1 MPNDND
7 FASGLATLFAPE
19 TKETPTLPSADIQN
33 VMKAIMGGMQ
43 PGTLE
48 YFKAL
53 GAEAEQNGIIPTNKL
68 GPLGWIRD
76 KYSSDAQNIIKKQS
90 ALTDLGFQI
99 QGNMADLFTKQ
110 LAAQQAAPTL
120 GQASAMMP
128 ALSGSATPEQQI
140 RPMTG
145 TMTVPTDLVPPT
157 FDIDDLQRRLTVGG
171 LPDLAGSPFLREEPN
186 AVGSYLGGE
195 RGIMPLTEKT
205 IAPTRSLDIYGAS
218 TMDPNARMNPAQL
231 SAYQSLLAGHIA
243 DPSAAL
249 QPPSIEAARLSR
261 QGAMDREMLSP
272 DQQQNVLQNMVAAR
286 QLSEDAYQKMLPN
299 TQLPLHKA
307 AFDTFLREMT
317 AGSATTKS
325 SNELAE
331 ALFGKP
337 YDQLGPT
344 EQVTAADRQQFK
356 TEEQIRAAGPIAF
369 NRGSAESELTL
380 GGQAN
385 RYRRLLPSGEIETA
399 PTTMSHR
406 TANELGYVDTTPFKA
421 DIQAIPDLAVLE
433 AQTRN
438 IEQYADA
445 LITAVPGLG
454 RFIQGGKLAFNK
466 LTQGGLPTTLPKP
479 DGQPGFLTVGEAANL
494 YESQVQSMLEYY
506 ARNLR
511 GVRGAAT
518 EGDVGRM
525 GKAFATTWDT
535 KTAKDQKFKE
545 VH

>member
-1 MPNDND
+1 MPNDNE
-7 FASGLATLFAPE
+7 FASGLATLFAPDH
-19 TKETPTLPSADIQN
+19 KEGPKLPSADIQN

-53 GAEAEQNGIIPTNKL
+53 GAEAEQNGIIPSNKL

-120 GQASAMMP
+120 GQASAIMP
-128 ALSGSATPEQQI
+128 SLSGSATPEQQI

-157 FDIDDLQRRLTVGG
+157 FDIDDLQQRLTVGG

-344 EQVTAADRQQFK
+344 EQVTAADRQMFKAQFQTTLPPGPMTRRLALSRLKIQDIPKNVQQFK

-369 NRGSAESELTL
+369 NRGSAESELPL

-406 TANELGYVDTTPFKA
+406 TANELGYVRS
-421 DIQAIPDLAVLE
+421 E
-433 AQTRN
+433 ER
-438 IEQYADA
+438 
-445 LITAVPGLG
+445 
-454 RFIQGGKLAFNK
+454 R
-466 LTQGGLPTTLPKP
+466 
-479 DGQPGFLTVGEAANL
+479 
-494 YESQVQSMLEYY
+494 
-506 ARNLR
+506 
-511 GVRGAAT
+511 
-518 EGDVGRM
+518 
-525 GKAFATTWDT
+525 
-535 KTAKDQKFKE
+535 
-545 VH
+545 